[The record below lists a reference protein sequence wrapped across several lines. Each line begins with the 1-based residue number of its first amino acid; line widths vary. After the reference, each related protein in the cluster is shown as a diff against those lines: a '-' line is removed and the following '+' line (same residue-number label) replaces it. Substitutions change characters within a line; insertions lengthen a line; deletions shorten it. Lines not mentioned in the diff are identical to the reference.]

1 MYDWVHPEDGQ
12 GRIILDCRDDRKLA
26 VPDSGYIALGPT
38 YTEASD
44 VVYVPPYVFMPFV
57 FRKQDGNFVLVGGSG
72 VQEIMH
78 GEALE
83 HPGMTSL
90 EDLVLE

>member
-1 MYDWVHPEDGQ
+1 MHGTFHTTMYDWVHPEDGQ

-26 VPDSGYIALGPT
+26 VPDSGYTALGPT

-57 FRKQDGNFVLVGGSG
+57 SRKQDDNFVQLGSPVYRKSCTG
-72 VQEIMH
+72 RRLNIQ
-78 GEALE
+78 G
-83 HPGMTSL
+83 
-90 EDLVLE
+90 